1 VRSAPVRVL
10 SLSVAVA
17 VAVVVLP
24 SMAGAQQAEQ
34 AQLQQA
40 RDRLAELGREID
52 AASDAATSAE
62 AELADADAKL
72 REVEAVVN
80 EVAAAVD
87 RQQGAVREAEDRL
100 AAVEAE
106 AAEVAAAFADRASR
120 MFKEGPNLPFETLL
134 SSGGAEDAMT
144 RTSYLRVITQAD
156 RVNIETLEA
165 AETAVDAQRE
175 RLLEEQERLEAMLA
189 EQQELLAEVERLR
202 ESRALAAADARDRVR
217 QLEAEQDDLEE
228 DQARLEALIRQKQEE
243 ARREA
248 ERRAAAQRAAEE
260 RAAEQRAA
268 DRRAAEQRAAAS
280 DSSSADSSSG
290 SSSSGSSS
298 SGSSSAG
305 SSSAGSSSAGSSSA
319 GSSSGSS
326 SGGGSAQTS
335 TPSSSGFAWPLCAPV
350 TSEYG
355 PRWGRMHRGIDQGA
369 STGTPIGASKAGI
382 VIFAGWQ
389 GGYGNLTLI
398 DHHDGVVTAYAHQS
412 RLAVSSGASVSQGQT
427 IGYVGNTGNS
437 TGPHLHFET
446 RVNGS
451 AVNPRQ
457 YLSGSPC

>member
-1 VRSAPVRVL
+1 VRSAPVRAL
-10 SLSVAVA
+10 SLLVAIVLA
-17 VAVVVLP
+17 AAVLP
-24 SMAGAQQAEQ
+24 TVAGAQQAEQ

-40 RDRLAELGREID
+40 RERLAQLSREID
-52 AASDAATSAE
+52 AASEDAAAAE

-87 RQQGAVREAEDRL
+87 RQRGAVREAEDRL
-100 AAVEAE
+100 AAVETE

-156 RVNIETLEA
+156 RVNIDSLDA
-165 AETAVDAQRE
+165 AETAVTAQRA
-175 RLLEEQERLEAMLA
+175 RLLEEQERLEQMLA
-189 EQQELLAEVERLR
+189 EQEELLAEVQRLR
-202 ESRALAAADARDRVR
+202 ESRALAAAEARDQVR
-217 QLEAEQDDLEE
+217 QLEIEHDDLEE
-228 DQARLEALIRQKQEE
+228 DQARLESLIRQKQAE

-248 ERRAAAQRAAEE
+248 ERRAAEE
-260 RAAEQRAA
+260 RAAA
-268 DRRAAEQRAAAS
+268 RRAAEQQQQQAARQTT
-280 DSSSADSSSG
+280 SSG
-290 SSSSGSSS
+290 GGGGGASSSSGY
-298 SGSSSAG
+298 
-305 SSSAGSSSAGSSSA
+305 
-319 GSSSGSS
+319 
-326 SGGGSAQTS
+326 
-335 TPSSSGFAWPLCAPV
+335 AWPMCAPV

-369 STGTPIGASKAGI
+369 STGTPIGASKAGT

-398 DHHDGVVTAYAHQS
+398 DHGDGVVTAYAHQS
-412 RLAVSSGASVSQGQT
+412 RFAVGSGARVSQGQT
-427 IGYVGNTGNS
+427 IGFVGNTGNS

-446 RVNGS
+446 RVNGN

-457 YLSGSPC
+457 YLPGSPC

>member
-1 VRSAPVRVL
+1 VRSAPVRAL
-10 SLSVAVA
+10 SLLVAIVLA
-17 VAVVVLP
+17 AAVLP
-24 SMAGAQQAEQ
+24 TVAGAQQAEQ

-40 RDRLAELGREID
+40 RERLEQLSREID
-52 AASDAATSAE
+52 AASQEAASAE

-87 RQQGAVREAEDRL
+87 RQRGAVREAEDRL

-156 RVNIETLEA
+156 RVNIDSLDA
-165 AETAVDAQRE
+165 AETAVTAQRA
-175 RLLEEQERLEAMLA
+175 RLLEEQERLEQMLA
-189 EQQELLAEVERLR
+189 EQEELLEEVQRLR
-202 ESRALAAADARDRVR
+202 ESRALAAAEAREQVR
-217 QLEAEQDDLEE
+217 QLEIEHDDLEE
-228 DQARLEALIRQKQEE
+228 DQARLEALIRQKQAE

-248 ERRAAAQRAAEE
+248 ERVAAEE
-260 RAAEQRAA
+260 RAA
-268 DRRAAEQRAAAS
+268 RRAAAQQQQQAARQTTSGGGGGGGGGGGA
-280 DSSSADSSSG
+280 ASSSG
-290 SSSSGSSS
+290 Y
-298 SGSSSAG
+298 
-305 SSSAGSSSAGSSSA
+305 
-319 GSSSGSS
+319 
-326 SGGGSAQTS
+326 
-335 TPSSSGFAWPLCAPV
+335 AWPLCAPV

-355 PRWGRMHRGIDQGA
+355 PRWGRMHRGVDQGA
-369 STGTPIGASKAGI
+369 STGTPIGASKAGT

-398 DHHDGVVTAYAHQS
+398 DHGDGVVTAYAHQS
-412 RLAVSSGASVSQGQT
+412 RLAAGSGARVSQGQT

-446 RVNGS
+446 RVNGN

-457 YLSGSPC
+457 YLPGSPC

>member
-10 SLSVAVA
+10 SLLVAIVLA
-17 VAVVVLP
+17 AAVLP
-24 SMAGAQQAEQ
+24 TVAGAQQAEQ

-40 RDRLAELGREID
+40 RERLAQLSREID
-52 AASDAATSAE
+52 AASQEAASAE

-87 RQQGAVREAEDRL
+87 RQRGAVREAEDRL

-156 RVNIETLEA
+156 RVNIDSLDA
-165 AETAVDAQRE
+165 AETAVTAQRA
-175 RLLEEQERLEAMLA
+175 RLLEEQERLEQMLA
-189 EQQELLAEVERLR
+189 EQEELLEEVQRLR
-202 ESRALAAADARDRVR
+202 ESRALAAAEARDQLR
-217 QLEAEQDDLEE
+217 QLETEHDDLEE
-228 DQARLEALIRQKQEE
+228 DQARLESLIRQKQAE

-248 ERRAAAQRAAEE
+248 ERAAAEE
-260 RAAEQRAA
+260 RAAA
-268 DRRAAEQRAAAS
+268 RRAAEQQRQQAS
-280 DSSSADSSSG
+280 RQTTSTSTGGGGGGGGA
-290 SSSSGSSS
+290 SSSSGY
-298 SGSSSAG
+298 
-305 SSSAGSSSAGSSSA
+305 
-319 GSSSGSS
+319 
-326 SGGGSAQTS
+326 
-335 TPSSSGFAWPLCAPV
+335 AWPLCAPV

-369 STGTPIGASKAGI
+369 STGTPIGASKGGT

-398 DHHDGVVTAYAHQS
+398 DHGDGVVTAYAHQS
-412 RLAVSSGASVSQGQT
+412 RFAVGSGARVSQGQT

-446 RVNGS
+446 RVNGN

-457 YLSGSPC
+457 YLPGNPC

>member
-10 SLSVAVA
+10 SLVVAIVLA
-17 VAVVVLP
+17 AAVLP
-24 SMAGAQQAEQ
+24 NVARAQQAEQ
-34 AQLQQA
+34 AQLQEA
-40 RDRLAELGREID
+40 RARLAELSREID
-52 AASDAATSAE
+52 AASQEAATAE
-62 AELADADAKL
+62 EELADADAKL

-87 RQQGAVREAEDRL
+87 RQRGAVREAEDRL

-106 AAEVAAAFADRASR
+106 AAEVAEAFADRASR

-156 RVNIETLEA
+156 RVNIDSLEA
-165 AETAVDAQRE
+165 AERAVEAQRG
-175 RLLEEQERLEAMLA
+175 RLVEEQERLEAMLA
-189 EQQELLAEVERLR
+189 EQEELLEEVQRLR
-202 ESRALAAADARDRVR
+202 ESRALAAAEARDQVR
-217 QLEAEQDDLEE
+217 QLESEHDSLEE
-228 DQARLEALIRQKQEE
+228 DQARLERLIRQKQEE

-248 ERRAAAQRAAEE
+248 ERVAAEE
-260 RAAEQRAA
+260 RAA
-268 DRRAAEQRAAAS
+268 RRAAEQQAAQQQATQQQATQQQATQQQAAQQPS
-280 DSSSADSSSG
+280 T
-290 SSSSGSSS
+290 
-298 SGSSSAG
+298 
-305 SSSAGSSSAGSSSA
+305 
-319 GSSSGSS
+319 S
-326 SGGGSAQTS
+326 SGGGGGGGAA
-335 TPSSSGFAWPLCAPV
+335 SSSGFAWPMCAPV

-369 STGTPIGASKAGI
+369 STGTPIGASKAGT

-412 RLAVSSGASVSQGQT
+412 RIAAGSGTRVSQGQT
-427 IGYVGNTGNS
+427 IGYVGSTGNS

-457 YLSGSPC
+457 YLPGSPC